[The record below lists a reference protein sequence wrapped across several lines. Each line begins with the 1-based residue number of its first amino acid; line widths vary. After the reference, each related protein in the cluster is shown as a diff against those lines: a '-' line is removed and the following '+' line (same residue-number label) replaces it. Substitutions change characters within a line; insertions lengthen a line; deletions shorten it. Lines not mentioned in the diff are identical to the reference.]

1 MSEGPVDFLDFV
13 GDDIVAS
20 LGEPS
25 VVGLGILND
34 VRVHHVTGMVPAAAL
49 GGATLLRDFDIGGT
63 GELEVV
69 YWIGVDDS
77 LIRRFV
83 AEGTVELSGNEK
95 VDLFM
100 SVEVSDFGGVVV
112 QEPQVGR
119 VSDATVR
126 LSIADPPDMIKSRTF
141 TLSIDMSS
149 LTSWRSARR

>member
-1 MSEGPVDFLDFV
+1 
-13 GDDIVAS
+13 
-20 LGEPS
+20 
-25 VVGLGILND
+25 
-34 VRVHHVTGMVPAAAL
+34 MVPAAAL

-63 GELEVV
+63 GELEVI

>member
-1 MSEGPVDFLDFV
+1 MSEDPVDFLDFV

-63 GELEVV
+63 GELEVI

-126 LSIADPPDMIKSRTF
+126 
-141 TLSIDMSS
+141 
-149 LTSWRSARR
+149 